1 VAGLLRGDNVTE
13 IEEMRRSGLALSE
26 ISRLTGF
33 SRVTVRKYLENPEAP
48 TYGPRKPRPSPL
60 DGYLGYI
67 DQRLSAGVWNAV
79 VLLRELKERGYTGG
93 YTILKDYLQPKR
105 EAAYAVAVRRF
116 ETAPGV
122 QAQVDWAKAG
132 TQEFSDGSSRA
143 LAGFAFTLGFSRA
156 MFSEVATD
164 QKLST
169 FLSLHEAAFSEL
181 GGIPQEILYD
191 RVKTVVLGVDER
203 GETLWNPAFLDFSRY
218 WGFRPRLCSAYRAQ
232 TKGKIE
238 RGIGYIRKSF
248 LCAVTAAD
256 VPDLSRKLHAWVWGV
271 ANRRVHGTTHRVVYE
286 AWEEEKG
293 YLHAVAG
300 RCAYPYVEQEKRKVS
315 RDAFIAYRTNRYPV
329 PWQLAGQEVLI
340 QEVMGR
346 VEVLHGGVRVASH
359 TRADGSYQV
368 VLAPEY
374 HLGMPYGEKGRNARK
389 AMVTIRSTSARSS
402 DHGIAGPV
410 VEVRPLSVYE
420 ALAGDEASVA
430 GGRR

>member
-1 VAGLLRGDNVTE
+1 
-13 IEEMRRSGLALSE
+13 MRRSGLSIHE
-26 ISRLTGF
+26 ISRLTGYD
-33 SRVTVRKYLENPEAP
+33 RKTVRKYLEQPEVP
-48 TYGPRKPRPSPL
+48 VYGPRESRPSRL
-60 DGYLGYI
+60 DTYTDYI
-67 DQRLSAGVWNAV
+67 DSRLSFGVWNAV
-79 VLLRELKERGYTGG
+79 VLLRELKERGYPGG
-93 YTILKDYLQPKR
+93 YTTLKDYLQPKR
-105 EAAYAVAVRRF
+105 AAAHTVAVRRF

-122 QAQVDWAKAG
+122 QAQVDWGKLG
-132 TQEFSDGSSRA
+132 TQEFPDGSDLA
-143 LAGFAFTLGFSRA
+143 LSGFAFTLGCSRA

-169 FLSLHEAAFSEL
+169 FLSLHEAAFSDL

-203 GETLWNPAFLDFSRY
+203 GETLWNPAFLDFARY
-218 WGFRPRLCSAYRAQ
+218 WGFRPRLCAAYRAQ

-248 LCAVTAAD
+248 LCGVRAVD
-256 VPDLSRKLHAWVWGV
+256 VPDLSRQLHAWVWGV

-329 PWQLAGQEVLI
+329 PWQLAGQAVLI
-340 QEVMGR
+340 QEVKGR

-359 TRADGSYQV
+359 TRVEGSYQV
-368 VLAPEY
+368 VSAPEY
-374 HLGMPYGEKGRNARK
+374 HQGMPYGEKGRNAKK
-389 AMVTIRSTSARSS
+389 ATVTIRSGAK
-402 DHGIAGPV
+402 DPVDGFPAGPV

-420 ALAGDEASVA
+420 ALAGNEALVT